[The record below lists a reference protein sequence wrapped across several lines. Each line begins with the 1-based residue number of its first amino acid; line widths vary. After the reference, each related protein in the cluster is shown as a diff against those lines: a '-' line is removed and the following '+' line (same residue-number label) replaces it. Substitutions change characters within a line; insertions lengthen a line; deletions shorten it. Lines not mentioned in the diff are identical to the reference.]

1 MRQWR
6 GAKSVL
12 AACAVAFLTVA
23 GSVMVAGN
31 AQATV
36 SADVAVR
43 IVASPQVN
51 QPLANSGCYPS
62 GLPRSYSVVTF
73 RTTTSGS
80 GSFSAALTA
89 ENGEVVAALYDGSFT
104 PANTVA
110 HCLKRTVGAGAGDSA
125 SIHWSAPAS
134 QDATDAHTWSLVLF
148 ADATTAV
155 DASVS
160 LTSNGTV
167 SIEGQPLMLLAGD
180 LVDASQGESYAAKV
194 ASINGTPPYKYS
206 STGFPNGL
214 VIDALTGAISGTP
227 SESGSFTPMITVT
240 DSSATP
246 LTASKTMP
254 LTVAA
259 EVLPT
264 TPAVTT
270 APATTVPAT
279 TVPTT
284 TAAGTTP
291 ATTPVTPSLT
301 VTTPAATSSAPTIAA
316 ETTQP
321 PTTQSTTAPVESA
334 PAASAPAGTAPVSAA
349 ITAGTGAGT
358 GQLPVTGST
367 VLATAA
373 AGSLILAAGL
383 VVTGAIRRRRARHS

>member
-1 MRQWR
+1 M
-6 GAKSVL
+6 L

-23 GSVMVAGN
+23 GSVAVAGN

-36 SADVAVR
+36 SADIALR
-43 IVASPQVN
+43 IVASTQVN

-62 GLPRSYSVVTF
+62 GLSRSYSVVTF
-73 RTTTSGS
+73 RTTTSGT

-104 PANTVA
+104 PTNTVA

-160 LTSNGTV
+160 VTSNGTV
-167 SIEGQPLMLLAGD
+167 SIEGQPLTLLAAD
-180 LVDASQGESYAAKV
+180 LVDASHGESYAAKV
-194 ASINGTPPYKYS
+194 ASVNGTPPYKYA
-206 STGFPNGL
+206 STGFPKGL

-227 SESGSFTPMITVT
+227 SESGAFTPVITVT

-259 EVLPT
+259 EVLPS

-270 APATTVPAT
+270 AP
-279 TVPTT
+279 
-284 TAAGTTP
+284 
-291 ATTPVTPSLT
+291 
-301 VTTPAATSSAPTIAA
+301 VTTPAATSSAPTMAA

-321 PTTQSTTAPVESA
+321 STTQSASAPIESA
-334 PAASAPAGTAPVSAA
+334 PDALPPAESSPDTSAPAGTTGAAAA
-349 ITAGTGAGT
+349 ITAGTGTGT
-358 GQLPVTGST
+358 GAGAGELPVTGSS
-367 VLATAA
+367 VLVTAA

-383 VVTGAIRRRRARHS
+383 VATGAIRRRRARHS